1 MTDVTTQETTEMI
14 IPNLSKTTALMSS
27 NNDGFIPVKKSS
39 INNSRYN
46 NSEEKYNL
54 FNMSIVSPN
63 KLLSGTDSRIKVNTS
78 ISPYKSIGYLTT
90 KYEKSNNYYRGTAYL
105 VDNNIAITAAHCA
118 YSREN
123 GEATVLN
130 FSPARDENNYPY
142 GTVGVTKYAV
152 LPEYKNGDDN
162 YDWAILVLESN
173 IGDEVGTITFGKY
186 KNASDCLG
194 IGSVISGYPY
204 DKGYSQYGAN
214 GYIKKVSDNKLWYTI
229 DTNGGQSGSPIMDVN
244 KRAYGVH
251 TGGLESEGF
260 NWGSRVN
267 DRFYDLVQY
276 AIDNY

>member
-1 MTDVTTQETTEMI
+1 M
-14 IPNLSKTTALMSS
+14 
-27 NNDGFIPVKKSS
+27 
-39 INNSRYN
+39 
-46 NSEEKYNL
+46 
-54 FNMSIVSPN
+54 
-63 KLLSGTDSRIKVNTS
+63 
-78 ISPYKSIGYLTT
+78 
-90 KYEKSNNYYRGTAYL
+90 

-142 GTVGVTKYAV
+142 GTVGVTKYA
-152 LPEYKNGDDN
+152 
-162 YDWAILVLESN
+162 
-173 IGDEVGTITFGKY
+173 
-186 KNASDCLG
+186 NASDCLG